1 MEYLDNSRNGVIY
14 FSLGSN
20 IVTESLQHRNVLE
33 SLIRVFGALNYN
45 VLWKTDHSEIE
56 MQASNIKCVKW
67 VEQRQVLRK
76 KKILAFPFLFLR
88 RTTNRLQ
95 FYGVTI

>member
-20 IVTESLQHRNVLE
+20 IVTDSLQHRNILE

-45 VLWKTDHSEIE
+45 VLWKTDDSEIE
-56 MQASNIKCVKW
+56 MQASNVKCVKW

-76 KKILAFPFLFLR
+76 KKILAFLFM
-88 RTTNRLQ
+88 
-95 FYGVTI
+95 I